1 MAKHDFLTQFKSRLK
16 RSLLPARSSKEK
28 GFTLLELLVVVG
40 IASGIIAGLMYI
52 VVELMGTDQ
61 RESSRSETQREM
73 QMAMDYISTEL
84 REAVYV
90 YTGDNLA
97 CAGLGGAGCSPLTA
111 YLPPSL
117 SNNSVPVIAFWKQE
131 PFPNN
136 VPAGSDRAK
145 CYSSDPRQYQGIA
158 CLAGNSYALVVYSL
172 SKANT
177 NNIWSTAN
185 ARITRYALTEFN
197 SQGTLNQGYVNPGA
211 FGNFAT
217 WPFGT
222 DPNTA
227 TVANLQNVAVLS
239 GRPTGRPGTAPVVN
253 PVTLVDFVDFGAR
266 TAATCPGTGTY
277 SQSPT
282 DGLLNSTPG
291 FSGIRSF
298 FACISVRPP
307 LQNPVPGQQQQV
319 DTGVNQDV
327 ILSVRG
333 NANGRPGIIGDAFL
347 PSLETRVLS
356 RGVLTKRPS
365 D

>member
-1 MAKHDFLTQFKSRLK
+1 MAKHDFLIQFKSRLK
-16 RSLLPARSSKEK
+16 RSLLPARPSQEK

-73 QMAMDYISTEL
+73 QMAMNYISAEL

-90 YTGDNLA
+90 YTGENLA
-97 CAGLGGAGCSPLTA
+97 CAGLGGAGCSPITA
-111 YLPPSL
+111 YLPAAL

-136 VPAGSDRAK
+136 VPANSDRAR
-145 CYSSDPRQYQGIA
+145 CYSADPQQYRGIS

-172 SKANT
+172 SKVNT
-177 NNIWSTAN
+177 NNIWSTNN

-197 SQGTLNQGYVNPGA
+197 SQGRLNQGYVNPGA

-217 WPFGT
+217 WPFGK
-222 DPNTA
+222 DPTTT
-227 TVANLQNVAVLS
+227 TVTNLQNATVLS
-239 GRPTGRPGTAPVVN
+239 GRPPGRPGTTPLVN
-253 PVTLVDFVDFGAR
+253 PVTLVDFVDFGVQ
-266 TAATCPGTGTY
+266 TTATCPGTGLY

-282 DGLLNSTPG
+282 DTTLNSTPG
-291 FSGIRSF
+291 FSGIRGF
-298 FACISVRPP
+298 FACVSVRPP
-307 LQNPVPGQQQQV
+307 LQTNLPGQQEV
-319 DTGVNQDV
+319 DTGVNQDT
-327 ILSVRG
+327 ILYVRG
-333 NANGRPGIIGDAFL
+333 NANGRPGIIGDVFL
-347 PSLETRVLS
+347 PSLETRILS

-365 D
+365 N